1 MRVTGTRTIRETRNV
16 GRKRA
21 SPGGAEQFRVE
32 TPENRTESPAVAGTA
47 PPAPIDPLLSLQE
60 VPDST
65 ARRARSLLRGHDLL
79 DDLDEIRHGLLAGVL
94 SHNRLRQLQDR
105 LNELRERDNDNLSQ
119 LLDEIE
125 VRAAVE
131 LAKLEMS
138 QRSA

>member
-16 GRKRA
+16 SRKRA
-21 SPGGAEQFRVE
+21 SQSGAEQFRVE
-32 TPENRTESPAVAGTA
+32 IPENRTETSPVAGTA

-60 VPDST
+60 VPDGT
-65 ARRARSLLRGHDLL
+65 ARRARGVLRGHDLL

-94 SHNRLRQLQDR
+94 SHSRLSRLQNRLNKLRDR
-105 LNELRERDNDNLSQ
+105 DDVKLSQ